1 MANSIIEICNSA
13 LADLG
18 EEPISSLGDGTKASR
33 LCSQRWPAVRD
44 AVLRAHPWNCATAQA
59 RLAASAEGPAFGRT
73 RAYPLPTDCLRVLLV
88 QSGGAD
94 LDDWEAQS
102 GALICDD
109 DGPLDLTYVRRLE
122 DPRLYDALLV
132 EAFTARLSATLAYPL
147 TASTSLGQALWNAYT
162 DKLREAR
169 GVDAREAS
177 PGRAPQSTDWL
188 CAKLGAPAGAL
199 R

>member
-18 EEPISSLGDGTKASR
+18 EEPISSLGDGTKAAR

-44 AVLRAHPWNCATAQA
+44 AVLRAHPWNCATALA
-59 RLAASAEGPAFGRT
+59 RLAASAEAPAFGRS
-73 RAYPLPTDCLRVLLV
+73 RAFPLPTDCLRVLAV
-88 QSGGAD
+88 ECGGAD
-94 LDDWEAQS
+94 VEDWEAQS

-132 EAFTARLSATLAYPL
+132 EALTARLSATLAYPL
-147 TASTSLGQALWNAYT
+147 TASSGLGQALWNAYA

-169 GVDAREAS
+169 GVDARESS
-177 PGRAPQSTDWL
+177 PGRAPQPTDWL
-188 CAKLGAPAGAL
+188 SAKLGGSPGAL